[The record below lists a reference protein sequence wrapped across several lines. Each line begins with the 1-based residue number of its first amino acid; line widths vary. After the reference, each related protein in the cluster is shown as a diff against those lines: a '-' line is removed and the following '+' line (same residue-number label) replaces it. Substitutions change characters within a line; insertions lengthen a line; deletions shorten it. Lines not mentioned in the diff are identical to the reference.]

1 MPLKIMAMALS
12 WQKYTAIHFNRCF
25 DTVGSILSLDIA
37 APNQSLSDV
46 VSSPQRAYLAV
57 RSAYVHIPFCRRRC
71 FYCDFPISVLGDRLR
86 GENSGTVQHY
96 LDVLAAEILA
106 TPIAGDRLDTVFFG
120 GGTPSLLSPAQ
131 IESILSLL
139 ERRFTLAPDAEISIE
154 MDPGTFD
161 LAQLQGYRTA
171 GINRVSLGVQAFCD
185 QALAACGR
193 THRLVDIELAIALM
207 HQVAI
212 PSWSLDLISGLPYQ
226 TLATWEAGLTAAIAA
241 QPHHLSIYDLTIE
254 PQTVFARRYH
264 PGATPLPSDIQ
275 TADMYRLAQQKLT
288 TNGYYHYEISNYAR
302 TGHQCHHNLTYW
314 HNHPHYGFGM
324 GATSYSGG
332 QRFGRPRTLRE
343 YTQWVKTFIKEK
355 GQLAIPAA
363 TPGEQFLDHLLVGLR
378 LATGVNGEALTQ
390 LPDSPLANHQIW
402 QRLVHCLTPHI
413 ERGWVVISPALTPLV
428 DLASS
433 PLPASL
439 NIRLS
444 DPEGFL
450 FSNQVLIDLFS
461 EFSDLYTV
469 DEPGT
474 TME

>member
-1 MPLKIMAMALS
+1 MATALS

-25 DTVGSILSLDIA
+25 HTAGSILSLDIA
-37 APNQSLSDV
+37 PSNQLSV
-46 VSSPQRAYLAV
+46 TVPPPSPKSYRTA

-96 LDVLAAEILA
+96 LNVLATEILA
-106 TPIAGDRLDTVFFG
+106 TPIAGDRLETVFFG

-131 IESILSLL
+131 IENILSLL
-139 ERRFTLAPDAEISIE
+139 GRRFTLAQDAEISIE

-161 LAQLQGYRTA
+161 LAQLQGYQTA

-193 THRLVDIELAIALM
+193 THRLEDIESAIALM
-207 HQVAI
+207 HQAAI

-226 TLATWEAGLTAAIAA
+226 TLATWEAGLAAAIAA
-241 QPHHLSIYDLTIE
+241 HPHHLSVYDLTIE
-254 PQTVFARRYH
+254 PRTVFAQRYH
-264 PGATPLPSDIQ
+264 PGATPLPSDDQ
-275 TADMYRLAQQKLT
+275 TADMYRLTQQTLT
-288 TNGYYHYEISNYAR
+288 ANGYAHYEVSNYAR
-302 TGHQCHHNLTYW
+302 PGHQCRHNLTYW
-314 HNHPHYGFGM
+314 HNLPHYGFGM

-343 YTQWVKTFIKEK
+343 YTQWVETFIQQK
-355 GQLAIPAA
+355 GRLTIPV
-363 TPGEQFLDHLLVGLR
+363 TSPGEQFLDHLLVGLR
-378 LATGVNGEALTQ
+378 LADGVSGETLAL
-390 LPDSPLANHQIW
+390 LPDSPLANPQIW
-402 QRLVHCLTPHI
+402 QRLVRCLASHI
-413 ERGWVVISPALTPLV
+413 ERGWVVISPRASAA
-428 DLASS
+428 DLASN
-433 PLPASL
+433 PCPASL

-450 FSNQVLIDLFS
+450 FSNQILIDLFS